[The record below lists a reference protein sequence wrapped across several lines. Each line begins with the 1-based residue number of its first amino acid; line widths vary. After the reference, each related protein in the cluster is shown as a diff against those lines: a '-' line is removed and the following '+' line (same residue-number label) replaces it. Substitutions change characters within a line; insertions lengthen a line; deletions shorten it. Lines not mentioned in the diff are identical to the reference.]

1 MRWPS
6 TIQDACRSAFGGC
19 RWKRAAR
26 YFGKISSITRM
37 NTEGITQVRQ
47 KMEERRTLVSA
58 YFGSGRLTLF
68 SAHEAFT
75 VAKNVL
81 NA

>member
-1 MRWPS
+1 MEKS
-6 TIQDACRSAFGGC
+6 GSLF
-19 RWKRAAR
+19 WKDILD
-26 YFGKISSITRM
+26 YRM